1 MPYFFHKSLRG
12 SQTGRFGRRSQP
24 WRTLSL
30 ATNYIALADYAD
42 RQHERGTVTRDDKN
56 KRTVKPGANA
66 AIS

>member
-1 MPYFFHKSLRG
+1 MPVGRG
-12 SQTGRFGRRSQP
+12 QGARSGRVSCTTQP
-24 WRTLSL
+24 CHQLHCTS
-30 ATNYIALADYAD
+30 LADYAD

>member
-1 MPYFFHKSLRG
+1 LAADKARDPGVRLAL
-12 SQTGRFGRRSQP
+12 
-24 WRTLSL
+24 LSL

-56 KRTVKPGANA
+56 KRKVKPGANA